1 MSDNKKRFIDL
12 LKSTKREGIDKL
24 IDFME
29 KTDFFTAPA
38 STRFHS
44 SYEGGLLQ
52 HSLNVYDCLLDLA
65 LESDANPEKDLDF
78 FAAGMKI
85 DTVPKESI
93 IIVALLH
100 DLCKTN
106 FYTTELR
113 WRKDERQKWEQY
125 PVYAVNDRNPY
136 GHGEKSVM
144 MASEFIHLTMP
155 ERYAIRWHMGMS
167 DTNMIQTFCQA
178 AEKYPLV
185 LFMHMADQMAT
196 NYLETN
202 TGNKE
207 DVYRGSEAT
216 QDDDGSEFE
225 EAESI

>member
-1 MSDNKKRFIDL
+1 
-12 LKSTKREGIDKL
+12 
-24 IDFME
+24 
-29 KTDFFTAPA
+29 
-38 STRFHS
+38 
-44 SYEGGLLQ
+44 
-52 HSLNVYDCLLDLA
+52 
-65 LESDANPEKDLDF
+65 
-78 FAAGMKI
+78 
-85 DTVPKESI
+85 
-93 IIVALLH
+93 
-100 DLCKTN
+100 
-106 FYTTELR
+106 
-113 WRKDERQKWEQY
+113 
-125 PVYAVNDRNPY
+125 
-136 GHGEKSVM
+136 M

-185 LFMHMADQMAT
+185 LFTHMADQMAT

-207 DVYRGSEAT
+207 DVYRGSETA